1 MTDYSTEL
9 PLSNQMVH
17 CHEVV
22 LSTVH
27 SVFIAD
33 FEHGHLFLFCFQVQ
47 YPSNPMQPE
56 PIYFLFGVCNEGEGS
71 QLFYLIDDS
80 IVATKGAHVAVLYL
94 HHYLSSHTSSEH
106 LVLHADNC
114 L

>member
-1 MTDYSTEL
+1 
-9 PLSNQMVH
+9 MVH

-33 FEHGHLFLFCFQVQ
+33 FEHGHFFLFCFQVQ
-47 YPSNPMQPE
+47 NPSNPMQPE

-80 IVATKGAHVAVLYL
+80 TVATKGAHVALLYR
-94 HHYLSSHTSSEH
+94 HHCLSSHTSSGH

>member
-1 MTDYSTEL
+1 
-9 PLSNQMVH
+9 MVH

-33 FEHGHLFLFCFQVQ
+33 FEHGHFFLFCFQVQ

-56 PIYFLFGVCNEGEGS
+56 PIYFLFGVCNEAEGS

-80 IVATKGAHVAVLYL
+80 TVASKGAHVAVLYL
-94 HHYLSSHTSSEH
+94 PITRMMVSFLIACRVGLISLRIE
-106 LVLHADNC
+106 L
-114 L
+114 